1 MLDNLRRQLPKLVFA
16 FALIAFGTIL
26 VAEQLGVAGVE
37 VVHYWFFPL
46 ALLALGLSLLVQ
58 GGIGALFGVG
68 LLILS
73 TISTIDRLGAVQNLD
88 AGDAVGPMLLILLG
102 GLILWRSFGGRWAVE
117 RSERGDTVHNVALM
131 AGHELRC
138 DASEFRGGSLTAI
151 MGGCELD
158 LSGATP
164 VAGGAELDLV
174 AIWGGI
180 EIRVPPEWK
189 VVSHVTPLMGG
200 FEDSREL
207 ISESAGSKRLT
218 LRGVA
223 IMGGIEITT

>member
-1 MLDNLRRQLPKLVFA
+1 MIDGLRRQLPKLVFA

-26 VAEQLGVAGVE
+26 VAEQLGVAGVG
-37 VVHYWFFPL
+37 VLHYWFFPL
-46 ALLALGLSLLVQ
+46 ALLALGLALLAQ

-88 AGDAVGPMLLILLG
+88 AGEAVGPMLLILFG
-102 GLILWRSFGGRWAVE
+102 GLILWRSFGGRWSVE

-207 ISESAGSKRLT
+207 ISESADSKRLT

-223 IMGGIEITT
+223 IMGSIEITT